1 MRRARF
7 SPMARPFDP
16 CAILALPPFNCVL
29 ALRSLLR
36 CVELVSDGLG
46 RRMREGGT
54 METQTDTATTSW
66 LGMARDISTV
76 GVSASL
82 LLGVSFL
89 TGTCAAIGWHTFG
102 YLTATDIA
110 RSALRVSPWLVL
122 AFAAAQLLRIL
133 VPALDLLS
141 PIPRSDGSRGQ
152 LSFLRFQFV
161 YALLFL
167 LVAYLFLSARAFNG
181 VAAPLTLAIAFA
193 LWDYVND
200 MFKEGTIDAPT
211 RLAANMAVLCV
222 YVASFGYIS
231 TSNGILADRKIV
243 REIVCLESSCRD
255 AKIIA
260 RFSEAT
266 FLQWENVRDITL
278 LMNGE
283 IVSITLKQEQNDGPW
298 IDLRPYFSA
307 SKDWLV
313 GLFGL

>member
-1 MRRARF
+1 
-7 SPMARPFDP
+7 
-16 CAILALPPFNCVL
+16 
-29 ALRSLLR
+29 
-36 CVELVSDGLG
+36 
-46 RRMREGGT
+46 
-54 METQTDTATTSW
+54 METHTDTATTSW
-66 LGMARDISTV
+66 LGMARDVSTV

-110 RSALRVSPWLVL
+110 RSALKVSPWLVL
-122 AFAAAQLLRIL
+122 AFATAQLLRIL

-141 PIPRSDGSRGQ
+141 PMPRRDGARGQ

-161 YALLFL
+161 YALLLLFL
-167 LVAYLFLSARAFNG
+167 AYLFLSARLFNG
-181 VAAPLTLAIAFA
+181 VAAPLTLAMAFA

-200 MFKEGTIDAPT
+200 TFKEGTIDAAT
-211 RLAANMAVLCV
+211 RLAANMAILCA
-222 YVASFGYIS
+222 YVASVAYLS
-231 TSNGILADRKIV
+231 TSNGILAERKIV
-243 REIVCLESSCRD
+243 REIVCLENSCRD
-255 AKIIA
+255 AKVIA

-283 IVSITLKQEQNDGPW
+283 IVSITLKQEQNEGPW
-298 IDLRPYFSA
+298 IDLRPYFRVSWN
-307 SKDWLV
+307 WLR